1 MKIYKLIAFASNGEK
16 LIDESFEAE
25 AEADELAK
33 EIGLTILNEKDLSEK
48 SYRCTSSS
56 GNLILFHS

>member
-1 MKIYKLIAFASNGEK
+1 MKIYKLTAFASNGEK

-25 AEADELAK
+25 TDKLAK